1 MKIGRFAAITMMF
14 FLACLLPSAGSHG
27 ATQEPKESHDDHG
40 HGKADAHEGKGSGPE
55 KSDLDR
61 PVEEMWKEK
70 CEHNILQ
77 YTCEECRFE
86 LGTVKLVP
94 DLLSGKGKP
103 GLVATGKTGS
113 RKVTESRTF
122 TGEVKLSEGK
132 TVHVGAPLQGVI
144 RKVFVD
150 IGATV
155 AEGAPLFEIDS
166 HDVAESKGDYLKK
179 VAVRDLAKISADRE
193 ATLFARKISAQFEVQ
208 EARARLAAAEIE
220 VVNARSRLLRFGV
233 PPAEIGALDPKS
245 PDSMSGYLTVRA
257 PRGGVVLERHAS
269 HGERVEPGKELFLV
283 SDLSEVW
290 VWADLREHDVPFV
303 FGKINGGVKFD
314 AEVRSPAGG
323 KPYRGTL
330 DVLSGTMNEQTRT
343 VKARIVV
350 PNPDGHLRPGMF
362 VNIRVFLPGG
372 GSVLAVPKAAVLSD
386 EGRTFVFVHK
396 EGEYWIR
403 RPVTLGKRLGDM
415 VEVRSGLA
423 AGQKIVTDGSFLLK
437 SDVLRRKMGAGCA
450 D

>member
-1 MKIGRFAAITMMF
+1 MKIGRFAAVTMMSLLA
-14 FLACLLPSAGSHG
+14 FLPPAGESDG
-27 ATQEPKESHDDHG
+27 AAREKTESHDEHG
-40 HGKADAHEGKGSGPE
+40 HGKADAQEGRGPE

-70 CEHNILQ
+70 CEHDILQ
-77 YTCEECRFE
+77 FTCEECRFE

-94 DLLSGKGKP
+94 ELLAGKGKP

-113 RKVTESRTF
+113 RKVAESRTF

-132 TVHVGAPLQGVI
+132 TVHVAAPLAGGI
-144 RKVFVD
+144 RNVFVD

-155 AEGAPLFEIDS
+155 EEGAPLFEIDS

-179 VAVRDLAKISADRE
+179 VAVRDLAKSSADRE
-193 ATLFARKISAQFEVQ
+193 ATLFERKISAQFEVQ
-208 EARARLAAAEIE
+208 EAQARLAAAEIE
-220 VVNARSRLLRFGV
+220 VVNARSRLIRLGV
-233 PPAEIGALDPKS
+233 PPVEVDALDPKS
-245 PDSMSGYLTVRA
+245 PETMSGHLTVRA

-269 HGERVEPGKELFLV
+269 KGERVEPGKDLFLV

-290 VWADLREHDVPFV
+290 VWADLREHDVPSV
-303 FGKINGGVKFD
+303 FGKINGGATFD

-323 KPYRGTL
+323 KPYRGRL

-350 PNPDGHLRPGMF
+350 SNPDGRLRPGMF

-372 GSVLAVPKAAVLSD
+372 GSVIAVPKAAVLAD

-396 EGEYWIR
+396 VGDYWIR

-423 AGQKIVTDGSFLLK
+423 AGQRIVTDGSFLLK

>member
-1 MKIGRFAAITMMF
+1 MKIGRFAAIALMF
-14 FLACLLPSAGSHG
+14 LVACLLPAGRSHG
-27 ATQEPKESHDDHG
+27 ADPREG
-40 HGKADAHEGKGSGPE
+40 HGDGPE

-61 PVEEMWKEK
+61 PVDEMWKQK
-70 CEHNILQ
+70 CEHDVLQ

-94 DLLSGKGKP
+94 DLLAGKGKP
-103 GLVATGKTGS
+103 GIVATGQTGS
-113 RKVTESRTF
+113 RRVVETRTF
-122 TGEVKLSEGK
+122 TGEVKLSEEK
-132 TVHVGAPLQGVI
+132 TVHVAPPLPGVI
-144 RKVFVD
+144 RNVSVD

-179 VAVRDLAKISADRE
+179 AAARDLAKISADRE
-193 ATLFARKISAQFEVQ
+193 AMLFARKISAQFEVQ
-208 EARARLAAAEIE
+208 EAQARLAAAEIE
-220 VVNARSRLLRFGV
+220 VANARSRLLRLGV
-233 PPAEIGALDPKS
+233 PPAEIESLDPKS
-245 PDSMSGYLTVRA
+245 PETMSGYLTVRA

-269 HGERVEPGKELFLV
+269 KGERVEPGKELILI

-290 VWADLREHDVPFV
+290 VWADLREHDVPSV
-303 FGKINGGVKFD
+303 SGKANGGVKFD

-323 KPYRGTL
+323 KRYRGTL

-362 VNIRVFLPGG
+362 VNIRVFVRGG
-372 GSVLAVPKAAVLSD
+372 GSVIAVPKTAVLSD
-386 EGRTFVFVHK
+386 EGKTFVFVHK
-396 EGEYWIR
+396 EGDYWIR

-423 AGQKIVTDGSFLLK
+423 AGQRIVTDGSFLLK

>member
-1 MKIGRFAAITMMF
+1 MKTRRFVAIPMMLF
-14 FLACLLPSAGSHG
+14 VAFLLPAGGSHG
-27 ATQEPKESHDDHG
+27 AVRESTESHDDHG
-40 HGKADAHEGKGSGPE
+40 HGKADTHDGHGHGAE

-61 PVEEMWKEK
+61 PVDEMWKEK
-70 CEHNILQ
+70 CEHDVLQ
-77 YTCEECRFE
+77 YTCGECRFE

-94 DLLSGKGKP
+94 DLLAGKGKP
-103 GLVATGKTGS
+103 GIVATGKTGS
-113 RKVTESRTF
+113 RKVAESRTF

-132 TVHVGAPLQGVI
+132 TVHVATPLPGVI
-144 RKVFVD
+144 RNVYVD
-150 IGATV
+150 IGTTV
-155 AEGAPLFEIDS
+155 AEDAPLFEIDS

-179 VAVRDLAKISADRE
+179 VAARDLAKTSADRE
-193 ATLFARKISAQFEVQ
+193 AMLFARKISAQFEVQ
-208 EARARLAAAEIE
+208 EAQARLAGAEIE
-220 VVNARSRLLRFGV
+220 VANARSRLLRLGV
-233 PPAEIGALDPKS
+233 PRAEIESLDPKS
-245 PDSMSGYLTVRA
+245 PETMSGYLTVRA

-269 HGERVEPGKELFLV
+269 KGERVEPGKDLVLV

-290 VWADLREHDVPFV
+290 VWADLREHDVPSV
-303 FGKINGGVKFD
+303 LGKVNGGVKFD

-323 KPYRGTL
+323 KQYRGTL
-330 DVLSGTMNEQTRT
+330 DVLSGTMNEQSRT

-350 PNPDGHLRPGMF
+350 PNPDGRLRPGMF

-372 GSVLAVPKAAVLSD
+372 GSVIAVPKAAVLSD

-396 EGEYWIR
+396 EGDYWIR
-403 RPVTLGKRLGDM
+403 RPVTLGKRIGDM

-423 AGQKIVTDGSFLLK
+423 AGQRIVTDGSFLLK

>member
-1 MKIGRFAAITMMF
+1 MKTGRFVPIAMMV
-14 FLACLLPSAGSHG
+14 LAACLFPAAASLEEADKHEG
-27 ATQEPKESHDDHG
+27 HG
-40 HGKADAHEGKGSGPE
+40 HAQE

-70 CEHNILQ
+70 CEHNVLQ
-77 YTCEECRFE
+77 FTCEECRFE

-94 DLLSGKGKP
+94 ELLGGNGKP

-113 RKVTESRTF
+113 RKVAASRTF
-122 TGEVKLSEGK
+122 TGEVKRSEGR
-132 TVHVGAPLQGVI
+132 TVHVAAPLPGVV
-144 RKVFVD
+144 RNVFAD

-179 VAVRDLAKISADRE
+179 VAARELAKSSADRE
-193 ATLFARKISAQFEVQ
+193 ATLFERKISAQFEVE

-220 VVNARSRLLRFGV
+220 VVNARSRLLRLGV
-233 PPAEIGALDPKS
+233 PPAEIGALDPNS
-245 PDSMSGYLTVRA
+245 PETMSGYLTVRA
-257 PRGGVVLERHAS
+257 PRGGGVLERHAS
-269 HGERVEPGKELFLV
+269 RGERVEPGKELFLV

-290 VWADLREHDVPFV
+290 VWADLREHDVPTV
-303 FGKINGGVKFD
+303 FGKTNGGATFD
-314 AEVRSPAGG
+314 AEVRSSAGG

-330 DVLSGTMNEQTRT
+330 DVLSGTMNEQSRT
-343 VKARIVV
+343 VKARVVV
-350 PNPDGHLRPGMF
+350 PNPDGRLRPGMF

-372 GSVLAVPKAAVLSD
+372 GTVLAVPKAAVLAD

-396 EGEYWIR
+396 EGDYWIR

-415 VEVRSGLA
+415 VEIRSGLA
-423 AGQKIVTDGSFLLK
+423 AGQRIVTDGSFLLK

>member
-1 MKIGRFAAITMMF
+1 MKFRKSVAITMMYF
-14 FLACLLPSAGSHG
+14 VAFLLPAGVSHG
-27 ATQEPKESHDDHG
+27 ETDTREGHG
-40 HGKADAHEGKGSGPE
+40 HGTE

-61 PVEEMWKEK
+61 PVDEMWKEK
-70 CEHNILQ
+70 CEHDVLQ

-86 LGTVKLVP
+86 LGAVKLVP
-94 DLLSGKGKP
+94 DLLAGKGKP
-103 GLVATGKTGS
+103 GIVATGKTGS

-132 TVHVGAPLQGVI
+132 TVHVGAPLAGVI
-144 RKVFVD
+144 RNVYVD

-155 AEGAPLFEIDS
+155 AEGAPLIEIDS

-179 VAVRDLAKISADRE
+179 VAARDLAKISADRE
-193 ATLFARKISAQFEVQ
+193 AILFARKISAQFEVQ
-208 EARARLAAAEIE
+208 EAQARLAAAEIE
-220 VVNARSRLLRFGV
+220 VVNARSRLLRLGV

-245 PDSMSGYLTVRA
+245 PETMSGYLTVRA

-269 HGERVEPGKELFLV
+269 KGERVEPGKDLILV

-323 KPYRGTL
+323 KQYRGTL

-350 PNPDGHLRPGMF
+350 FNPDGRLRPGMF

-372 GSVLAVPKAAVLSD
+372 GSVIAVPKAAVLSD

-396 EGEYWIR
+396 EGDYWIR

-423 AGQKIVTDGSFLLK
+423 SGQRIITDGSFLLK

>member
-1 MKIGRFAAITMMF
+1 MKIGRFAAVTMMF
-14 FLACLLPSAGSHG
+14 FAACLLPTGVSHG
-27 ATQEPKESHDDHG
+27 AEDT
-40 HGKADAHEGKGSGPE
+40 HEGDGHGPE

-61 PVEEMWKEK
+61 PVEEMWKKK
-70 CEHNILQ
+70 CEHNVLQ
-77 YTCEECRFE
+77 YACEECRYE

-94 DLLSGKGKP
+94 DLLAAKGKP
-103 GLVATGKTGS
+103 GIVATGKAGN
-113 RKVTESRTF
+113 RKVAESRTF

-132 TVHVGAPLQGVI
+132 TVHVAAPLPGVV
-144 RKVFVD
+144 RNVFVD

-179 VAVRDLAKISADRE
+179 VSVRDLARTSAERE
-193 ATLFARKISAQFEVQ
+193 ATLFARKISAHFEVQ
-208 EARARLAAAEIE
+208 EAQARLAAAEIE
-220 VVNARSRLLRFGV
+220 VVNARSRLLRLGV
-233 PPAEIGALDPKS
+233 PPAEIEALDPKS
-245 PDSMSGYLTVRA
+245 PETMSGYLTVRT
-257 PRGGVVLERHAS
+257 PRGGIVLERHAGK
-269 HGERVEPGKELFLV
+269 GERVEPGKDLILV

-290 VWADLREHDVPFV
+290 VWADLRENDVPYV
-303 FGKINGGVKFD
+303 FGKINGGVRFD

-343 VKARIVV
+343 VKARVVV

-372 GSVLAVPKAAVLSD
+372 GNVIAVPKAAVLSD

-396 EGEYWIR
+396 EDDYWIR

-415 VEVRSGLA
+415 VEIRSGLA
-423 AGQKIVTDGSFLLK
+423 AGQRIVTDGSFLLK

>member
-1 MKIGRFAAITMMF
+1 MKIGRFAVITMMF

-61 PVEEMWKEK
+61 PVGEMWKEK
-70 CEHNILQ
+70 CEHKILQ

-94 DLLSGKGKP
+94 DLLGGKGKP
-103 GLVATGKTGS
+103 GLVATGMAGS
-113 RKVTESRTF
+113 RKATESRTF
-122 TGEVKLSEGK
+122 TGEVHLSEEK
-132 TVHVGAPLQGVI
+132 TVHVTVPLPGTVRNVFADIGAAVAAGAPL
-144 RKVFVD
+144 
-150 IGATV
+150 
-155 AEGAPLFEIDS
+155 LEIDS
-166 HDVAESKGDYLKK
+166 HDLAESKGDYLKK
-179 VAVRDLAKISADRE
+179 VATRNLAKISADRE
-193 ATLFARKISAQFEVQ
+193 ATLFTRKISAHFEVQ
-208 EARARLAAAEIE
+208 EAEARLGAAEIE

-233 PPAEIGALDPKS
+233 PAAEIDALDPKS
-245 PDSMSGYLTVRA
+245 PETMSGYLTVRS
-257 PRGGVVLERHAS
+257 PLGGVVLERHAS
-269 HGERVEPGKELFLV
+269 RGERVEPGKDLLRV

-290 VWADLREHDVPFV
+290 VWADLREHDVPFL

-314 AEVRSPAGG
+314 AEVRSPAGS
-323 KPYRGTL
+323 KPYRGKM
-330 DVLSGTMNEQTRT
+330 DILSGTMNEQTRT
-343 VKARIVV
+343 VKASIVV
-350 PNPDGHLRPGMF
+350 SNPDGHLRPGMF

-372 GSVLAVPKAAVLSD
+372 GSVLAVPKTAVLAD

-396 EGEYWIR
+396 EGDYWIR
-403 RPVTLGKRLGDM
+403 RPVALGKRLGDM
-415 VEVRSGLA
+415 VEIRSGLA
-423 AGQKIVTDGSFLLK
+423 AGQRIVTDGSFLLK

>member
-1 MKIGRFAAITMMF
+1 MKIGRIVLITILLGIACMPA
-14 FLACLLPSAGSHG
+14 LAVS
-27 ATQEPKESHDDHG
+27 
-40 HGKADAHEGKGSGPE
+40 E

-61 PVEEMWKEK
+61 PVEEMWKKK
-70 CEHNILQ
+70 CEHDVLQ
-77 YTCEECRFE
+77 YTCDECRFE

-94 DLLSGKGKP
+94 DLLAGKGKP
-103 GLVATGKTGS
+103 GIVATGKAGS
-113 RKVTESRTF
+113 RKVSESRTF
-122 TGEVKLSEGK
+122 TGEAKLSEAK
-132 TVHVGAPLQGVI
+132 TVHVAAPLAGVV

-166 HDVAESKGDYLKK
+166 HDMAESKGDYLKK
-179 VAVRDLAKISADRE
+179 VAARDLAKTSAERE

-208 EARARLAAAEIE
+208 EAQARLAAAEIE
-220 VVNARSRLLRFGV
+220 VVNGRSRLLRLGV
-233 PPAEIGALDPKS
+233 PPAEIEALAPKS
-245 PDSMSGYLTVRA
+245 PETMSGYLTVRA

-269 HGERVEPGKELFLV
+269 EGERIEPGKDLILV
-283 SDLSEVW
+283 SDLSVVW
-290 VWADLREHDVPFV
+290 VWADLREHDVPSV
-303 FGKINGGVKFD
+303 FGKANGGVKFD
-314 AEVRSPAGG
+314 AEVRAPGGG

-330 DVLSGTMNEQTRT
+330 DVLSGTMNEQSRT

-362 VNIRVFLPGG
+362 VNIRVFLRGG
-372 GSVLAVPKAAVLSD
+372 GSVIAVPKAAVLSD

-396 EGEYWIR
+396 EGDYWIR
-403 RPVTLGKRLGDM
+403 RPVTLGKRIGDM

-423 AGQKIVTDGSFLLK
+423 AGQRIVTDGSFLLK
-437 SDVLRRKMGAGCA
+437 SDILRRKMGAGCA

>member
-1 MKIGRFAAITMMF
+1 MKIGKIVLITILLGIACMPA
-14 FLACLLPSAGSHG
+14 LAVS
-27 ATQEPKESHDDHG
+27 
-40 HGKADAHEGKGSGPE
+40 E

-61 PVEEMWKEK
+61 PVEEMWKKK
-70 CEHNILQ
+70 CEHDILQ
-77 YTCEECRFE
+77 FTCEECRYE
-86 LGTVKLVP
+86 LGTVKLAP
-94 DLLSGKGKP
+94 DLLAGKGKP
-103 GLVATGKTGS
+103 GIVATGKAGN
-113 RKVTESRTF
+113 RKVSESRTF

-132 TVHVGAPLQGVI
+132 TVHVAAPLPGVV
-144 RKVFVD
+144 RKVFAD
-150 IGATV
+150 IGATL

-179 VAVRDLAKISADRE
+179 AAARDLAKASADRE
-193 ATLFARKISAQFEVQ
+193 AMLFSRKISAQIEVQ
-208 EARARLAAAEIE
+208 EAQARLAAAEIE

-233 PPAEIGALDPKS
+233 PQAEIEALDPKS
-245 PDSMSGYLTVRA
+245 PETMSGHLTARA
-257 PRGGVVLERHAS
+257 PQGGVVIERHVS
-269 HGERVEPGKELFLV
+269 VGERVEPGKDLFLL

-290 VWADLREHDVPFV
+290 VWADLRESEVPAV
-303 FGKINGGVKFD
+303 FSRVNGGVKFA

-350 PNPDGHLRPGMF
+350 TNSDGHLRPGMF

-372 GSVLAVPKAAVLSD
+372 GSFIAVPKVAVLSD

-396 EGEYWIR
+396 EGDYWIR

-415 VEVRSGLA
+415 VEIRGGLA
-423 AGQKIVTDGSFLLK
+423 LGQRIIADGSFLLK